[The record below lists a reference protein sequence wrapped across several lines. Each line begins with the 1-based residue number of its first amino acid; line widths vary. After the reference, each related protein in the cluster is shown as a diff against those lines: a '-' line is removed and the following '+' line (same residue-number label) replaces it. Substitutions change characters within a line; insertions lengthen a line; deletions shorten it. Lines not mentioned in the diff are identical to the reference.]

1 MTLMSQFAARLL
13 FLPIWMVALAILV
26 NGYVDSGDGFSAGV
40 IAALAISLH
49 YVTFGVAATER
60 LWVVRN
66 VNNLAAVGLLIAA
79 SVAFVPV
86 LFGKPIMTHW
96 PPADQSA
103 IHIGTLEVISAFAF
117 DIGVFLLVLGFCV
130 GVIDLLAHVS
140 ARRSE

>member
-26 NGYVDSGDGFSAGV
+26 KGYVDSGDGFSAGV

-66 VNNLAAVGLLIAA
+66 VSNLAAVGLLIAA

-86 LFGKPIMTHW
+86 LIGKPIMTHW
-96 PPADQSA
+96 PPANQSA

-140 ARRSE
+140 SRRSA